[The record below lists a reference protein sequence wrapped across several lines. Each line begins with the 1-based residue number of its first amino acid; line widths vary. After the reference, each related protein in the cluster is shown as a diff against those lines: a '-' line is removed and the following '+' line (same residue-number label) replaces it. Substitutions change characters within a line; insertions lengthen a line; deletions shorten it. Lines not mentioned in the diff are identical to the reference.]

1 MRIYVPIALLFAVP
15 ALAAPDNAVR
25 FDRAVAAYEAG
36 QFRVARHEFKALAA
50 QGSAIAETMLGTMYA
65 TGKGVK
71 ADPGT
76 AVAYFY
82 RAAHRGYAP
91 AQLALSDAFA
101 KGMGTV
107 PDLGAAYKWARLSQ
121 VRGYGAT
128 AEVSRA
134 AVAELAAKITP
145 DERRK
150 VDREVLNWRPWST
163 SSQ

>member
-1 MRIYVPIALLFAVP
+1 MRYFVPIALLLAVP
-15 ALAAPDNAVR
+15 ALAAPDNAAR

-36 QFRVARHEFKALAA
+36 KFRVARREFKTLAA

-65 TGKGVK
+65 SGKGVK

-101 KGMGTV
+101 KGQGTGR
-107 PDLGAAYKWARLSQ
+107 DLSNAYKWARLAH

-128 AEVSRA
+128 AEASRS
-134 AVAELAAKITP
+134 AVAKLAARITP
-145 DERRK
+145 EARRK
-150 VDREVLNWRPWST
+150 ADRDVLNWRPWST
-163 SSQ
+163 SSR